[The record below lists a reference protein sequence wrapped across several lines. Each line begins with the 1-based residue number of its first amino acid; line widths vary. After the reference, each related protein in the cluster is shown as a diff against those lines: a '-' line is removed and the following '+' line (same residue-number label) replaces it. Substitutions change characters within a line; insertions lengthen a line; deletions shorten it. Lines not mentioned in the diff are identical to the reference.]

1 MGSNNENKLEYLE
14 IQFVNNSIVDEAMT
28 RAIDL

>member
-1 MGSNNENKLEYLE
+1 MRSNNENELEYLE
-14 IQFVNNSIVDEAMT
+14 IQFVNNSIVNEAVT